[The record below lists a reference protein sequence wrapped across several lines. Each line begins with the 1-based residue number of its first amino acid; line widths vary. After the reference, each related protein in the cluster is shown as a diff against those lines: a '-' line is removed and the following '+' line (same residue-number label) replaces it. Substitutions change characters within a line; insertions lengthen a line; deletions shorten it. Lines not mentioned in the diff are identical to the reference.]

1 MKKAI
6 LFFSSGIFLIA
17 AFSAIF
23 FIKPSRAANIST
35 TISISIC
42 GNNIREGE
50 EECDNADLGG
60 NTCLSRGYG
69 GGTLSCLPACI
80 FNFSACTA
88 RVSSSGGG
96 GGGSIA
102 APAITTPT
110 PRETTVTLA
119 GRAYPSSRV
128 IALKDGQLAATTI
141 AGSDAKFSISLG
153 SLTVGSH
160 TFSIYSED
168 QEGKRSSLLNFPLV
182 FTPGAAIS
190 VSGIF
195 VSPTIGIDKSEVKR
209 GDVLTIFG
217 QSSPNSQ
224 VTIAVASEGKLSEQV
239 QADSSGLYSYSLDTS
254 VLEEG
259 DHLAKA
265 RASQQGEVTPFSQ
278 SLGFVVGSKTVQVKG
293 DKAITPGDINED
305 GQVNLIDFSILAY
318 WYNKPTPETKADL
331 NHDGRVNLVDF
342 SILASY
348 WTG

>member
-6 LFFSSGIFLIA
+6 LFFSSGILLIA

-69 GGTLSCLPACI
+69 GGTLSCLPACL

-88 RVSSSGGG
+88 RVSSGGG
-96 GGGSIA
+96 GGAVA
-102 APAITTPT
+102 APAVTTPA
-110 PRETTVTLA
+110 PIETKVTLA

-141 AGSDAKFSISLG
+141 AGADAKFSISLG
-153 SLTVGSH
+153 GLAVGSH

-168 QEGKRSSLLNFPLV
+168 QEGKKSSLLNFPLV

-195 VSPTIGIDKSEVKR
+195 VSPTIGLDKSEVKR

-224 VTIAVASEGKLSEQV
+224 VTIAIASEGSLSEQV
-239 QADSSGLYSYSLDTS
+239 QADSSGLYSYSFDTS

-278 SLGFVVGSKTVQVKG
+278 SLGFVVGDKTIQKKE
-293 DKAITPGDINED
+293 DKAATPGDINGD

-318 WYNKPTPETKADL
+318 WYNKPTPETRADL